1 MTVAGLAIVAAVA
14 LMVIIIVHVVLQKR
28 NKAGGTPIL
37 PERTWTSYENDN
49 EDEMKRIWEWIE
61 NEMNLKLAK

>member
-1 MTVAGLAIVAAVA
+1 MTVAGVVIVAAVA

-28 NKAGGTPIL
+28 NNTGGNPIS
-37 PERTWTSYENDN
+37 PERTWTSYENEN